1 MVGWFGFNLPLPFL
15 PGQVSQIRNTPSSP
29 LSEHPFSSTSG
40 KRRWVGTSS
49 PERLHVGTEPWHWCR
64 GCSCCLVPSMSPRA
78 PRAFRGIGGAGRR
91 TQGWEMGS
99 AFSAP
104 SPKVKMWESSRYE
117 LLPLSLWVG
126 CRTLLGSTAVQ
137 EPIQTASELPQ
148 THGMCREGRGFVGQG
163 AQTCSHR

>member
-1 MVGWFGFNLPLPFL
+1 MVGLFGFNLPLPFL

-29 LSEHPFSSTSG
+29 LSEHPFSSPSG

-49 PERLHVGTEPWHWCR
+49 PERLHAGTEPWHWCR

-148 THGMCREGRGFVGQG
+148 THGTCREGRGFVGQG